1 MCRKTDVFYGIAHLH
16 GAIEVG
22 KPYFTICFYTLLSHR
37 RERTR
42 EAGKESGKV
51 GRKWKVSALIY
62 THVKL
67 QTSTLG
73 EQGVRRVLSSY
84 VVAVVLSQIDRKE
97 FSPEGGVPLRAF
109 HVTNVSF
116 PSRRASMYAYLS
128 SKVSDIRSKTAP
140 QRRPT

>member
-1 MCRKTDVFYGIAHLH
+1 MAWRIYMKRLREKGSISLYVL
-16 GAIEVG
+16 
-22 KPYFTICFYTLLSHR
+22 YTLLSLR
-37 RERTR
+37 SVRI
-42 EAGKESGKV
+42 GKESGKV
-51 GRKWKVSALIY
+51 GRKWRVSALIY

-97 FSPEGGVPLRAF
+97 FSPEGGVPLSAF

-116 PSRRASMYAYLS
+116 PSWRTSIYAYLS
-128 SKVSDIRSKTAP
+128 SKVPDIRSKTAP

>member
-1 MCRKTDVFYGIAHLH
+1 MKLLREKGSISLYIFYA
-16 GAIEVG
+16 
-22 KPYFTICFYTLLSHR
+22 LLSRR
-37 RERTR
+37 RERTG

-51 GRKWKVSALIY
+51 GRKWRVSALIY

-97 FSPEGGVPLRAF
+97 FSPEGGVPLVLF
-109 HVTNVSF
+109 M
-116 PSRRASMYAYLS
+116 SRMC
-128 SKVSDIRSKTAP
+128 P
-140 QRRPT
+140 FRPGVHRYTHIYHPKYR

>member
-1 MCRKTDVFYGIAHLH
+1 MYGKIDIFYGMAHLH
-16 GAIEVG
+16 EAIKEERL
-22 KPYFTICFYTLLSHR
+22 YFTISFYALLSLR
-37 RERTR
+37 RKRAG

-51 GRKWKVSALIY
+51 GRKWRVSALIY

-128 SKVSDIRSKTAP
+128 S
-140 QRRPT
+140 